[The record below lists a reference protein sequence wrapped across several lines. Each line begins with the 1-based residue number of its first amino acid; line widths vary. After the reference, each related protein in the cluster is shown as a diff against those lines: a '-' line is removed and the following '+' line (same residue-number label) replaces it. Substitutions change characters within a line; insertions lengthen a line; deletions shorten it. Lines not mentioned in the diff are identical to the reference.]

1 LREPLSNVGYH
12 VRRLAEAEALDLSRT
27 EPGRSSVKHYYVI
40 GSLVKA
46 HRAVVEVVLLT
57 A

>member
-1 LREPLSNVGYH
+1 MGYH